1 MTNKPVDHPL
11 IILSVKTYKVLLA
24 AYPAKFR
31 NEYGPHMSQVFRDC
45 CLRAFRQNGTIGM
58 LVLWALT
65 LFDLLRSLIEEYLQ
79 KEAFITKTKFIH
91 LSGWSLML
99 GAVTF
104 FVSTLS
110 ALVESNFY
118 DPYMRL
124 NVFVFYNTGLVLA
137 LWIGTILLAVGGLG
151 LRARYGEQ
159 VGSSGKSFLLI
170 GAFAGPIIGLLGVI
184 GAVAK
189 VIMWAELLLYTGNM
203 VLLAC
208 LTIFGIS
215 VLRTKPLPRWNGLPF
230 IAGLWFPVLLPSIMI
245 ANANGAPGSLILNIA
260 KVTLV
265 LQSIALFMLG
275 YVLQANLSEEIPA
288 IA

>member
-1 MTNKPVDHPL
+1 MTNKPIDPPV
-11 IILSVKTYKVLLA
+11 IVFSVKVYQVLLA

-31 NEYGPHMSQVFRDC
+31 QKYGPHMYQVFRDC
-45 CLRAFRQNGTIGM
+45 CLRAFRQSGTIGV
-58 LVLWALT
+58 LNLWALT
-65 LFDLLRSLIEEYLQ
+65 LFDFLGSLIEEYLQ
-79 KEAFITKTKFIH
+79 KETFMTKSKFIH
-91 LSGWSLML
+91 MSGWSLML

-118 DPYMRL
+118 DPFMRL
-124 NVFVFYNTGLVLA
+124 NVFVFYNTRLVLA
-137 LWIGTILLAVGGLG
+137 LWISTILLAVGGLG

-170 GAFAGPIIGLLGVI
+170 GAIAGPAIGLLGVI
-184 GAVAK
+184 GALAK
-189 VIMWAELLLYTGNM
+189 VIMWAEFLLYLGNM
-203 VLLAC
+203 VLLAY

-215 VLRTKPLPRWNGLPF
+215 VLRVKPLPRWNGLPF

-245 ANANGAPGSLILNIA
+245 ANANGVPGNLTLNVA
-260 KVTLV
+260 KGTLL
-265 LQSIALFMLG
+265 LQSIALFILG
-275 YVLQANLSEEIPA
+275 YLLQANVPEEAPA